1 MAQQLK
7 LVAETNNMKKR
18 FNKAFTLVESLIA
31 TVIGIISV
39 AAIFYSYQHF
49 NNSYQGVVDKVSVS
63 EYGRSALNVIAKD
76 IRNSGYRNINY
87 TRSTWD
93 RWIEKTDNYN
103 NLGGDYL
110 RIWYNTSSQDRL
122 EVRYYLKKNTS
133 TNDYSLVRE
142 LIENPVVQPKYVNCE
157 RWDIQK
163 NCTPITIV
171 PQVTD
176 FQVILKDINGNE
188 ITPVG
193 LSSNNAK
200 QNQEKVHTAEIFIT
214 VRSPN
219 EIFRNDKTF
228 RMINL
233 SGQAGRDFTT
243 KDKYL
248 RETFFLSVYLRNV
261 GKA

>member
-1 MAQQLK
+1 MRK
-7 LVAETNNMKKR
+7 E
-18 FNKAFTLVESLIA
+18 KAFTLIETLIA
-31 TVIGIISV
+31 MVIGVISV
-39 AAIFYSYQHF
+39 AAISYSYIYF
-49 NNSYQGVVDKVSVS
+49 NSTYQNIIDKANMSQS
-63 EYGRSALNVIAKD
+63 GRSSLRLISKD
-76 IRNSGYRNINY
+76 LRNAGYKNINY

-93 RWIEKTDNYN
+93 RWIEKKENYN
-103 NLGGDYL
+103 NTGGDYL

-122 EVRYYLKKNTS
+122 EVRYYLKQNTS

-228 RMINL
+228 RIINL